1 VVFEGWPVRVESHER
16 RREGGRGA
24 RVVEVAGCASV
35 GVGVGVRARVGEGAK
50 VAVVA
55 SSGGWVVG
63 ISRVVSRVSCRWC
76 DTDGRI

>member
-35 GVGVGVRARVGEGAK
+35 GVRAGVGVGAK